1 MKDILQL
8 IGLLF
13 LLLLSFLGANYIMNG
28 GVLIAA
34 AASFT
39 LCILM
44 YFMVSFLMKRKN
56 EISKNKYSSLSIFS
70 WILFAL
76 LNVPVFIF
84 CYHALNVEINARQE
98 LTQYIVDRNNKN
110 DLLILSFK
118 DAFERYRLSKEVR
131 LGSMATDYLSRP
143 AASIKQSI
151 EAEASKPPFNM
162 NSTWPTLDRSNK
174 QTIIDNWKEG
184 VRIKFDKT
192 EQQLK
197 SNTQKIKGDI
207 GYVQNWSRIR
217 VAGAVNTIEQ
227 SCDSNARAVL
237 SFSKGFHEAGLP
249 VWEWDSQAQKRAA
262 TLGDNLINSDS
273 GRASLRLPITSFGGL
288 FLHYLSIWLF
298 LPVAF
303 LIFLLILPYILTMPP
318 GVYIPNTNDDGTSN
332 QDLNTGSFDL

>member
-8 IGLLF
+8 IGLMF

-34 AASFT
+34 AVSFT

-56 EISKNKYSSLSIFS
+56 EISKNKFSSLSILS
-70 WILFAL
+70 WISFSL

-98 LTQYIVDRNNKN
+98 LTQYILDLNNKN
-110 DLLILSFK
+110 DLLTLSFR

-131 LGSMATDYLSRP
+131 LGNMATDYLSGIT
-143 AASIKQSI
+143 ASSKQSI
-151 EAEASKPPFNM
+151 EVEASSPPFNM
-162 NSTWPTLDRSNK
+162 TSTWSTLSWSNK
-174 QTIIDNWKEG
+174 TAVINNWKDG
-184 VRIKFDKT
+184 VRIKFEKSD
-192 EQQLK
+192 QQLK
-197 SNTQKIKGDI
+197 RNTKKIKDDM

-217 VAGAVNTIEQ
+217 VAGAVISIEQ
-227 SCDSNARAVL
+227 ASDSNARAVI

-249 VWEWDSQAQKRAA
+249 VWEWDAQAQNRAA
-262 TLGDNLINSDS
+262 TLGNDLINPSS
-273 GRASLRLPITSFGGL
+273 GQSAIRLPFTSFVGL
-288 FLHYLSIWLF
+288 FFHYFSMWLF
-298 LPVAF
+298 LPITF

-318 GVYIPNTNDDGTSN
+318 GKYLTNPNSELSN
-332 QDLNTGSFDL
+332 QELNTGSFDL

>member
-56 EISKNKYSSLSIFS
+56 EISKNKFSSLSIFS
-70 WILFAL
+70 WILFGL
-76 LNVPVFIF
+76 LNIPAFIF

-110 DLLILSFK
+110 DLLTLSFK
-118 DAFERYRLSKEVR
+118 DAFERYTLSKEVR
-131 LGSMATDYLSRP
+131 LGSIATDYLSGP
-143 AASIKQSI
+143 AATNKQSI
-151 EAEASKPPFNM
+151 EAEVSKSPFNLS
-162 NSTWPTLDRSNK
+162 STWRDLNRSNK
-174 QTIIDNWKEG
+174 SSVIKNWKDG
-184 VRIKFDKT
+184 VKIKFEKT
-192 EQQLK
+192 DQQLK
-197 SNTQKIKGDI
+197 RNTKKIKNNI

-217 VAGAVNTIEQ
+217 VTGAVESIEQ
-227 SCDSNARAVL
+227 ASDSNARAVL

-249 VWEWDSQAQKRAA
+249 VWEWDVEAQNRAA
-262 TLGDNLINSDS
+262 TLGPDLINPGSIQAE
-273 GRASLRLPITSFGGL
+273 RRLSLSNFSEL
-288 FLHYLSIWLF
+288 FFRYRSIELF
-298 LPVAF
+298 LPVIF

-318 GVYIPNTNDDGTSN
+318 GVYLKNTNGGLSDQGS
-332 QDLNTGSFDL
+332 NTGFDL